1 MTLSPTR
8 PTTLPAGFATGL
20 ARHGQ
25 RPALVTEDG
34 RTITYSALARRVE
47 AVARQ
52 LGPRRRLVLVAAPNS
67 LEAVTTYLAALAG
80 GHVALVTGD
89 DPTRLAA
96 LVEAYDPD
104 VVAGPGSPDG
114 SGSPDCP
121 WSLTERRAGS
131 AHDLH
136 PDLALLLSTSGS
148 TGSPKLVR
156 LSHGNLQAN
165 AEAIAGAL
173 DIRPTDR
180 AATTLPLHYCY
191 GLSVLN
197 SHLQQGASL
206 VLTGLSVVDP
216 CFWDVFRRQGVTTL
230 AGVPHTFELLERVG
244 FARMDLP
251 SLRAVTQA
259 GGRMAPERVRALA
272 ALGRERGWRLHVMY
286 GQTEATA
293 RMACLPPSLAEEHP
307 ASIGI
312 PVPGGSF
319 TLEPV
324 DDLTG
329 PDEGE
334 LVYRGPNV
342 MMGYAASPADLARGA
357 EVDRLRT
364 GDLARRTPEGLY
376 EVVGR
381 RSRFAKVVGLRIDLE
396 RVERHLAE
404 RGVEAFCADAGDAL
418 AVLTPAPV
426 DGRELSRDLAQRYG
440 IPGGAVHVLAGEPP
454 RLPSGKP
461 DYRAIAT
468 LATAPPDPDPTA
480 PAAAPAPARE
490 PSPEAATVGGL
501 VALYAELLDRPD
513 ASPESTFTG
522 LGGDSLSYVE
532 VSLRLEQALGELPAG
547 WHLVP
552 VRELAARR
560 AGPPAEGRARP
571 WHRWR
576 QVETGVALRALA
588 VLLILANHTHLADV
602 PGGAHTLLALAGFNF
617 ARFQLTGSDRRTRVR
632 GILRSAS
639 RVAVPSALWIGGLAM
654 LSEGYAWHNPLML
667 QQVLGDHA
675 QWSDQWHFWFI
686 EVLLYLLVGLATL
699 LALPVLDRAER
710 RWPFGVAIALVGAG
724 LLTRYAVVVPD
735 AGPYRGATAYVL
747 VWLFAL
753 GWAAQR
759 ASSTARRL
767 VVSGLALATV
777 PGFWDSM
784 PGREATVVAGLL
796 LLTWVPAVRL
806 PGLAARA
813 AALVASASL
822 YVYLTHFAV
831 YPHLMAYSSP
841 LAMAA
846 CVLVGVV
853 YWKATTGGGRR
864 VGALVE
870 RLRAGLRDRWPG
882 WGESG
887 PGPQRNAE
895 TPVSA

>member
-1 MTLSPTR
+1 MTLSPAR
-8 PTTLPAGFATGL
+8 PTTLPPGFVTGL
-20 ARHGQ
+20 ARHDR

-34 RTITYSALARRVE
+34 RPLSYAELARRVD
-47 AVARQ
+47 AVAER
-52 LGPRRRLVLVAAPNS
+52 LGPQRRLVLVAATNS
-67 LEAVTTYLAALAG
+67 VESVTTYLAALAG
-80 GHVALVTGD
+80 GHVVLLAGD
-89 DPTRLAA
+89 APDQLAD

-104 VVAGPGSPDG
+104 VVAGTASGRTGDHVTDDG
-114 SGSPDCP
+114 S
-121 WSLTERRAGS
+121 WSLTERRPGT

-136 PDLALLLSTSGS
+136 PDLAVLLSTSGS

-156 LSHGNLQAN
+156 LSHENLESN
-165 AEAIAGAL
+165 AESIAAAL
-173 DIRPTDR
+173 DIRATDR

-206 VLTGLSVVDP
+206 LLTGLSVVDP
-216 CFWDVFRRQGVTTL
+216 CFWRAFRQQGATTL
-230 AGVPHTFELLERVG
+230 PGVPHTFELLERVG
-244 FARMDLP
+244 FTRMDLP
-251 SLRAVTQA
+251 SLRSVTQA

-272 ALGRERGWRLHVMY
+272 AQGRERGWRLHVMY

-307 ASIGI
+307 ASVGI
-312 PVPGGSF
+312 PIPGGSF
-319 TLEPV
+319 SLEPV

-342 MMGYAASPADLARGA
+342 MMGYATSPADLARGA
-357 EVDRLRT
+357 EVERLRT
-364 GDLARRTPEGLY
+364 GDLARRTHEGLY

-381 RSRFAKVVGLRIDLE
+381 RSRFAKVVGLRIDLD
-396 RVERHLAE
+396 RVEVHLAE

-418 AVLTPAPV
+418 VVLSPAPV
-426 DGRELSRDLAQRYG
+426 DGNDLTRDLAQRYG
-440 IPGGAVHVLAGEPP
+440 LPVGSVHVVASAEPP

-461 DYRAIAT
+461 DYRAIAALRT
-468 LATAPPDPDPTA
+468 RDRASSP
-480 PAAAPAPARE
+480 E
-490 PSPEAATVGGL
+490 PSARVATEAGL

-513 ASPESTFTG
+513 ASPDSTFTG

-532 VSLRLEQALGELPAG
+532 VSLRLEQVLGELPEG

-552 VRELAARR
+552 VRELATRR
-560 AGPPAEGRARP
+560 SQRPADEDARP
-571 WHRWR
+571 WHPWRRWR

-617 ARFQLTGSDRRTRVR
+617 ARFQLTGADRSSRVR
-632 GILRSAS
+632 GIVRSAF
-639 RVAVPSALWIGGLAM
+639 RVAVPSALWVAGLTL

-686 EVLLYLLVGLATL
+686 EVLLYLLVGLAAL
-699 LALPVLDRAER
+699 LTLPVLDRAER
-710 RWPFGVAIALVGAG
+710 RWPFGAAVTLVGAG

-759 ASSTARRL
+759 AASTPQRM

-806 PGLAARA
+806 PGWAARA
-813 AALVASASL
+813 SALVASASL

-846 CVLVGVV
+846 CLLVGVA
-853 YWKATTGGGRR
+853 YWKATTGAGRLVGRR
-864 VGALVE
+864 AGALAE
-870 RLRAGLRDRWPG
+870 RTRSVLADRWQ
-882 WGESG
+882 G
-887 PGPQRNAE
+887 PDLWSPRRQRKAE

>member
-1 MTLSPTR
+1 VTLSPTR

-20 ARHGQ
+20 ARHGD
-25 RPALVTEDG
+25 RPALVDEAGT
-34 RTITYSALARRVE
+34 TLTYAELSHRVD
-47 AVARQ
+47 AVRQ
-52 LGPRRRLVLVAAPNS
+52 RLGSGRRLVLVAGANT
-67 LEAVTTYLAALAG
+67 VDTVVTYLAGLTAGHVVLLAG
-80 GHVALVTGD
+80 DGADQLHGLVA
-89 DPTRLAA
+89 
-96 LVEAYDPD
+96 AYDPD
-104 VVAGPGSPDG
+104 VVATARDG
-114 SGSPDCP
+114 S
-121 WSLTERRAGS
+121 WSLTHRRQDS
-131 AHDLH
+131 VHDLH

-156 LSHGNLQAN
+156 LSHANLQSN
-165 AEAIAGAL
+165 AEAIVTAL

-206 VLTGLSVVDP
+206 LVTGLSVVAP
-216 CFWDVFRRQGVTTL
+216 CFWEAFRRHEATTL
-230 AGVPHTFELLERVG
+230 AGVPHTFELLERAG
-244 FARMDLP
+244 FPAMDLP
-251 SLRAVTQA
+251 SLRSVTQA
-259 GGRMAPERVRALA
+259 GGRMAPERVRGLA

-319 TLEPV
+319 VLEPT
-324 DDLTG
+324 DDLSG

-334 LVYRGPNV
+334 LVYCGPNV
-342 MMGYAASPADLARGA
+342 MMGYATSPTDLARGH

-396 RVERHLAE
+396 RVERQLAE
-404 RGVEAFCADAGDAL
+404 DGVQAYCADGGDAL
-418 AVLTPAPV
+418 VVLSPAPLEA
-426 DGRELSRDLAQRYG
+426 RRLARRLAQRYAV
-440 IPGGAVHVLAGEPP
+440 PAGAVRVVDRTEPP
-454 RLPSGKP
+454 LLASGKP
-461 DYRAIAT
+461 DYRAIAG
-468 LATAPPDPDPTA
+468 LAAGSA
-480 PAAAPAPARE
+480 PALADDLAPGRSGPE
-490 PSPEAATVGGL
+490 PSSGAAAGAATTQTPPAQTPPTQAL

-513 ASPESTFTG
+513 ATADSTFTG

-532 VSLRLEQALGELPAG
+532 VSLRLERILGDLPPA
-547 WHLVP
+547 WHLMT
-552 VRELAARR
+552 VRELAEHPVRPHNEAS
-560 AGPPAEGRARP
+560 EGTQWP
-571 WHRWR
+571 WRRWR
-576 QVETGVALRALA
+576 QVETGVALRAVA

-617 ARFQLTGSDRRTRVR
+617 ARFQLTGADRPSRVR

-639 RVAVPSALWIGGLAM
+639 RVFVPSAIWIGGLAV
-654 LSEGYAWHNPLML
+654 LSDDYAWHNPLML

-686 EVLLYLLVGLATL
+686 EVLLYLLVGLAGL
-699 LALPVLDRAER
+699 LAIPALDRIER
-710 RWPFGVAIALVGAG
+710 RWPFGLALTVVGAG

-759 ASSTARRL
+759 ASTTAQRL
-767 VVSGLALATV
+767 VVSGAALATI

-784 PGREATVVAGLL
+784 PGREATVIAGAL

-806 PGLAARA
+806 PGWAARA
-813 AALVASASL
+813 AAVVASASL

-846 CVLVGVV
+846 CVGVGVA
-853 YWKATTGGGRR
+853 YWKAFTGLTGRL
-864 VGALVE
+864 G
-870 RLRAGLRDRWPG
+870 
-882 WGESG
+882 
-887 PGPQRNAE
+887 QRTQRKAE